1 MNLLDKIVDLIND
14 KVMDGALHER
24 AFQDGIVNGL
34 SYLTTPKDQSPQ
46 RPYIIEGENIIDITI
61 DDTYPFNI
69 YHRCTDI
76 TFRDAPASAWGDG
89 DGMIAASFN
98 MLAVIYGDRF
108 KLGYSQEDL
117 ILKLSTALNLSLT
130 KTELNNSG
138 LAKVKTTVNK
148 VNNNPTAVFAT
159 EYGAAA
165 NCPLQMNS
173 IYFSIQYT
181 IDITAN
187 QKCLECQDC

>member
-1 MNLLDKIVDLIND
+1 MNLLDKIIDLINE
-14 KVMDGALHER
+14 KVMDGPLNER
-24 AFQDGIVNGL
+24 AFQNSAINGL
-34 SYLTTPKDQSPQ
+34 SYLTAPKQDSPQ
-46 RPYIIEGENIIDITI
+46 RPYVIEDEDIIDISI
-61 DDTYPFNI
+61 DDTYDFSI

-76 TFRDAPASAWGDG
+76 SFTDAPASAWGDG
-89 DGMIAASFN
+89 DGMISASFG
-98 MLAVIYGDRF
+98 MLSVVYGDRF
-108 KLGYSQEDL
+108 KLGYSQEDI
-117 ILKLSTALNLSLT
+117 ILKLTTALNMTLTRSDLNTAGLS
-130 KTELNNSG
+130 
-138 LAKVKTTVNK
+138 KVRVIVNK
-148 VNNNPTAVFAT
+148 VNNNPTSVFAT